1 MKDISGQ
8 LEDRALPSM
17 TELCSY
23 LAAQSRALER
33 IAYEFSTLN
42 LYLGVYLGPE
52 GLEQVRRVLKAQ
64 HVEENRED

>member
-1 MKDISGQ
+1 MN
-8 LEDRALPSM
+8 

-33 IAYEFSTLN
+33 IAHELSVLN
-42 LYLGVYLGPE
+42 LHLSVYFGKQDPEHLGHVK
-52 GLEQVRRVLKAQ
+52 RVLKAQ